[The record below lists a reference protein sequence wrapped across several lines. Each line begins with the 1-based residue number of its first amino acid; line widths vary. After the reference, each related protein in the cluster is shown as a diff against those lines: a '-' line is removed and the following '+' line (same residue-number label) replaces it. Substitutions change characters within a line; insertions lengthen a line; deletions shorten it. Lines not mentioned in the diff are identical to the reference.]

1 MKKVIQLK
9 FSRPLPS
16 HSTLSPTLRRGEKPK
31 VGRNT
36 EKVKL
41 CKQECPE

>member
-16 HSTLSPTLRRGEKPK
+16 HSTLSPIAAEGRKAK
-31 VGRNT
+31 VGRKNSDSIYNYY
-36 EKVKL
+36 L
-41 CKQECPE
+41 

>member
-1 MKKVIQLK
+1 MFILIK
-9 FSRPLPS
+9 FIAPPS
-16 HSTLSPTLRRGEKPK
+16 HSTLSPIAAEGRKAK

>member
-1 MKKVIQLK
+1 MNRKIKL
-9 FSRPLPS
+9 PPS
-16 HSTLSPTLRRGEKPK
+16 HSTLSPIAAEGRKAK